1 MRRSGAVLFAFGL
14 AGSVLSAG
22 APVSAQQFSAE
33 VVTSNA
39 AGKIV
44 GQPAR
49 LYAADGNIRL
59 EIPDLPHHYFLVDV
73 ALPAAYAVHPASKV
87 YMDAKQST
95 PLARL
100 FIFLDPEQPCRQWE
114 VMAEVAGMLDQRGR
128 WTCEA
133 QGRDAV
139 DGRDTIKF
147 AITSPRGNS
156 VAWVDARLK
165 FPVKIATENGDVLT
179 LQNIQEGPQPAND
192 FVIPPGYRKLDVRRL
207 FERIK
212 QSDIW
217 VEPPP

>member
-14 AGSVLSAG
+14 AGSVLWAG
-22 APVSAQQFSAE
+22 APASAQQFSAE
-33 VVTSNA
+33 IVTSNA
-39 AGKIV
+39 AGTIV

-49 LYAADGNIRL
+49 LYAADGKSWI
-59 EIPDLPHHYFLVDV
+59 EIPELPHHYFFVDV
-73 ALPAAYAVHPASKV
+73 ALPAAYAVHPASKI

-95 PLARL
+95 PLTRL
-100 FIFLDPEQPCRQWE
+100 FVLLDPENPCEQWE
-114 VMAEVAGMLDQRGR
+114 AMAEVAGMLDQRGR
-128 WTCEA
+128 WNCEA
-133 QGRDAV
+133 NGREAV

-147 AITSPRGNS
+147 AINSPGGNS

-165 FPVKIATENGDVLT
+165 FPVKIATENGTVLA
-179 LQNIQEGPQPAND
+179 LRNIQEGPQPANE
-192 FVIPPGYRKLDVRRL
+192 FVIPPGYRKFDVHQL